1 MKKLVLVLALA
12 FGTSINAQKTGFE
25 DFSESDG
32 FDISKGFDVQLFQKY
47 LTQEMYVAFPWMI
60 EDTTNNYAAK
70 AISQEEAGSPMCYAT
85 KGGGMVNHENDE
97 LEEAKRVVKNYQ
109 NYLYTNPHLGGE
121 ETFKK
126 YFVDFSAVAT
136 KQYGGI
142 IRYGIVL
149 DNNITE
155 KDLFRFSNG
164 ISKIEEKIIEIGG

>member
-32 FDISKGFDVQLFQKY
+32 FDISKGFDVKLFQKY
-47 LTQEMYVAFPWMI
+47 LTQEMYIAFPWMI

-70 AISQEEAGSPMCYAT
+70 ATSQEEAGSPMCYGS
-85 KGGGMVNHENDE
+85 KKGGMVNYKNDE
-97 LEEAKRVVKNYQ
+97 ISEAKRIVKEYKK
-109 NYLYTNPHLGGE
+109 YLYESEYFGKDFIEN
-121 ETFKK
+121 

-136 KQYGGI
+136 KQYGGL
-142 IRYGIVL
+142 IRYGLIV

-155 KDLFRFSNG
+155 ETISNS
-164 ISKIEEKIIEIGG
+164 IVPINFVLDKSQAKE